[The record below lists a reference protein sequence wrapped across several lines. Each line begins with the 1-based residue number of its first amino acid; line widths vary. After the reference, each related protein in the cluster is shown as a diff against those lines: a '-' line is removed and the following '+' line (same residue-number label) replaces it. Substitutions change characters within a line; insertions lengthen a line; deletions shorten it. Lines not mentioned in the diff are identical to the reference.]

1 MYGLKERDL
10 FFILEVMKDHDEIEE
25 VILYGSRAMGN
36 YKPGSDI
43 DLALK
48 GAKVDQRILLKVC
61 DSLEEVYPI
70 PYFFDVLDY
79 KTITNQDLIDHI
91 DREGKTI
98 YKRK

>member
-10 FFILEVMKDHDEIEE
+10 FFILEVMKDHAEIEE

-48 GAKVDQRILLKVC
+48 GPDIDKKVLLQVC
-61 DSLEEVYPI
+61 DALEEDYPI
-70 PYFFDVLDY
+70 PYFFDVVDY

-98 YKRK
+98 YQK